1 MCLEE
6 GGGRDGQRRRSQQT
20 SSYVIDGVR
29 LGQNRKRPGS
39 AWRYSGT
46 AVAAAVFDDRQDT
59 TTAAADIV
67 RYTHTSHA
75 VHVYIYIYTCISTCT
90 RIRSTTREPRPLI
103 YYRVRLEIKKKKPNV
118 VSSTIPNPLR
128 YSIMAYTVVLCFF
141 KTFRCCVADRR

>member
-6 GGGRDGQRRRSQQT
+6 GGGRDGQRRRSPQT

-29 LGQNRKRPGS
+29 LGRNRKRPGS

-67 RYTHTSHA
+67 RYTYTSHA
-75 VHVYIYIYTCISTCT
+75 VHVYIYIYMYKYMHTHTVYNTGTS
-90 RIRSTTREPRPLI
+90 SVNLLSRPSGN
-103 YYRVRLEIKKKKPNV
+103 KKK
-118 VSSTIPNPLR
+118 NPECRELDHPQP
-128 YSIMAYTVVLCFF
+128 SPV
-141 KTFRCCVADRR
+141 